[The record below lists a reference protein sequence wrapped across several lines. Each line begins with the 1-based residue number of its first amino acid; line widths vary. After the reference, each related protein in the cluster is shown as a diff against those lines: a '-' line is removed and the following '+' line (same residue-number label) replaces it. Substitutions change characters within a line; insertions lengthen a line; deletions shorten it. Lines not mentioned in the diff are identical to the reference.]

1 MDQGSVSS
9 DARLD
14 PVLAVSNVDVEI
26 AGRRLVEGLT
36 LAARAGDFIA
46 VLGENGVGKTLTLH
60 TLAGLRP
67 PAAGRIVVQGTDLHL
82 WPRRALARVLG
93 LLAQS
98 SEDPFPAT
106 VLETALIGRHPH
118 IEFWQWESERDLGTA
133 RGALANV
140 DLAALE
146 DRTVETLSGGER
158 RRLAIATVLTQEPRL
173 YLLDEPTNHLDP
185 HHQLEILQLF
195 RARAD
200 QGASVI
206 ATLHDATLAARF
218 ADQVLML
225 FGDGAWVFGP
235 SAAVLDA
242 AHLTRLYRTSIHE
255 LDFRGRRVF
264 VSE

>member
-1 MDQGSVSS
+1 MRVPSDTNSTMLSVSS
-9 DARLD
+9 L
-14 PVLAVSNVDVEI
+14 DVEI
-26 AGRRLVEGLT
+26 ARRRLVEGLSF
-36 LAARAGDFIA
+36 AARAGDFVA

-67 PAAGRIVVQGTDLHL
+67 PAGGSVEVQGRDVRL

-98 SEDPFPAT
+98 SEDPFPST

-118 IEFWQWESERDLGTA
+118 LEFWQWESERDLGRA
-133 RGALANV
+133 RGALASV
-140 DLAALE
+140 DLAEREAQA
-146 DRTVETLSGGER
+146 VETLSGGER

-200 QGASVI
+200 GGATVV

-218 ADQVLML
+218 ADQVLLL
-225 FGDGAWVFGP
+225 FGNGTWVFGP

-242 AHLTRLYRTSIHE
+242 AHLTRLYRTRMHE

>member
-1 MDQGSVSS
+1 MNSDAYIDPELRVSS
-9 DARLD
+9 L
-14 PVLAVSNVDVEI
+14 DVEI
-26 AGRRLVEGLT
+26 AGRRLVEGLSF
-36 LAARAGDFIA
+36 AAQAGDFVA

-67 PAAGRIVVQGTDLHL
+67 PAAGRIEVRGKDLSA
-82 WPRRALARVLG
+82 WPRRSLARVLG
-93 LLAQS
+93 LLAQT

-118 IEFWQWESERDLGTA
+118 IELWRWESERDFGIA
-133 RGALANV
+133 RAALADV
-140 DLAALE
+140 DLADLGERA
-146 DRTVETLSGGER
+146 VETLSGGER
-158 RRLAIATVLTQEPRL
+158 RRLAIATVLTQDPRL

-200 QGASVI
+200 QGATVV

-218 ADQVLML
+218 AEHVLLL

-235 SAAVLDA
+235 SGAVLDA
-242 AHLTRLYRTSIHE
+242 AHLTRLYRTTIHE
-255 LDFRGRRVF
+255 LDFNGRRVF
-264 VSE
+264 VSG

>member
-1 MDQGSVSS
+1 VNTPAHGEPLLSCSK
-9 DARLD
+9 L
-14 PVLAVSNVDVEI
+14 DVEI
-26 AGRRLVEGLT
+26 AGRPLVEGLT
-36 LAARAGDFIA
+36 FAAHAGEFIA

-67 PAAGRIVVQGTDLHL
+67 QAGGTIEIQGKELRT
-82 WPRRALARVLG
+82 WSRRALARVVG

-98 SEDPFPAT
+98 SEDPFPST
-106 VLETALIGRHPH
+106 VLETAVIGRHPH
-118 IEFWQWESERDLGTA
+118 IELWRWESEHDFGTA
-133 RGALANV
+133 RRALANV
-140 DLAALE
+140 DLA
-146 DRTVETLSGGER
+146 DREERAVDTLSGGER

-195 RARAD
+195 RARTG
-200 QGASVI
+200 QGAGVI

-218 ADQVLML
+218 ADQVLLL
-225 FGDGAWVFGP
+225 FGAGAWVFGP

-242 AHLTRLYRTSIHE
+242 AHLTRLYRTPIHE
-255 LDFRGRRVF
+255 LGFHGRRVF

>member
-1 MDQGSVSS
+1 MNTHAHGEPLLSVCE
-9 DARLD
+9 LE
-14 PVLAVSNVDVEI
+14 VQI
-26 AGRRLVEGLT
+26 AGRRLVDALT
-36 LAARAGDFIA
+36 FAAHAGEFIA

-67 PAAGRIVVQGTDLHL
+67 PAGGRIEVQGKDLL
-82 WPRRALARVLG
+82 AWPRRALARVLG

-98 SEDPFPAT
+98 SEDPFPST

-118 IEFWQWESERDLGTA
+118 IELWQWENEQDFSTA
-133 RGALANV
+133 RGALADV
-140 DLAALE
+140 DLADRE
-146 DRTVETLSGGER
+146 ERTVDTLSGGER

-185 HHQLEILQLF
+185 HHQLGILQLF
-195 RARAD
+195 RSRAD

-218 ADQVLML
+218 ADQVLLL
-225 FGDGAWVFGP
+225 FGGGAWVFGP

-242 AHLTRLYRTSIHE
+242 AHLTRLYHTPIHE
-255 LDFRGRRVF
+255 LGFHGRRVF
-264 VSE
+264 VSD